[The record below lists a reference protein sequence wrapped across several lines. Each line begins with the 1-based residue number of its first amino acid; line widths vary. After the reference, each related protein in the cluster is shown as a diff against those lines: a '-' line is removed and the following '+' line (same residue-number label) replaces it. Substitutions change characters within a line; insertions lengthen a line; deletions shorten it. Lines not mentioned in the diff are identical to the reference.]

1 MVSTPHKNIPLIIRI
16 QKIPGYK
23 RILTCNLA
31 GFGGPLFPDG
41 RYRGPEKKGKEP
53 LYGLCTKVSLF
64 PLYRNN
70 VNAARFSGDP
80 SPGTRCGRIF
90 IPGLNIAYYG
100 LNIAYYGL
108 NIAYYGL
115 NIAYYGVKI
124 VYNARLMQGM

>member
-100 LNIAYYGL
+100 
-108 NIAYYGL
+108 
-115 NIAYYGVKI
+115 VKI